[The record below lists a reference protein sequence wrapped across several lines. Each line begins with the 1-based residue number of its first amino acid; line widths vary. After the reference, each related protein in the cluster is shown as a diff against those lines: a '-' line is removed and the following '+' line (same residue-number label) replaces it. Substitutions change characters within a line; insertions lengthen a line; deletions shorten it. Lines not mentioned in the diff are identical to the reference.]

1 MINTTD
7 RERFSGGSLIRALCL
22 ILSIF
27 LVSAVFSE
35 GGRTPVRAKNGIVS
49 SASRLAS
56 EAGLEALKQGGNA
69 VDAAVATAFAL
80 AVTWPSA
87 GNIGGGGFLV
97 YHGANGHATTFDFRE
112 KAAIAATES
121 MYLGADGRVVN
132 NSNHIGM
139 LAVGVPGT
147 VAGLYKAHQELGSL
161 PWEDLVGPALEM
173 AREGIPLTYSLQTG
187 FVRSASRFRQ
197 YPSSAKKF
205 FKSDGSFYELG
216 ESWKQPDLAHTL
228 ELIQRNGKDG
238 FYRGENAKRLADFMA
253 ANGGLITEEDLEQ
266 YEAIEREPIRGS
278 YRAVSYTHLTLPT
291 KA

>member
-1 MINTTD
+1 MKNKTD
-7 RERFSGGSLIRALCL
+7 RKRISGGSLIRVLCL

-205 FKSDGSFYELG
+205 FKSDGS
-216 ESWKQPDLAHTL
+216 S
-228 ELIQRNGKDG
+228 N
-238 FYRGENAKRLADFMA
+238 N
-253 ANGGLITEEDLEQ
+253 
-266 YEAIEREPIRGS
+266 
-278 YRAVSYTHLTLPT
+278 
-291 KA
+291 